1 MKKLLLTVASTALVF
16 GLAYAADLQSG
27 PQAGQKVPGPFH
39 PLNVNGE
46 SAGKKACLYCKHGSS
61 PVAVVFA
68 RCADCPTTA
77 KLLKKL
83 DEATKANTKADLGS
97 YAVFLSDDDKMAD
110 KLKAMVEKE
119 GIKELTVAVDN
130 PAGPEAYK
138 IAKDA
143 DVTVV
148 LYNEHKVVVNHSF
161 KKGELKDA
169 DIDTIVKDLSK
180 ILPSSK

>member
-1 MKKLLLTVASTALVF
+1 
-16 GLAYAADLQSG
+16 
-27 PQAGQKVPGPFH
+27 VPGPFH

-46 SAGKKACLYCKHGSS
+46 HAGKKACLYCKHGPN

-68 RCADCPTTA
+68 RCAECPTTA

-83 DEATKANTKADLGS
+83 DDATKANAKAELGS
-97 YAVFLSDDDKMAD
+97 YAVFLSDDDKMAE
-110 KLKAMVEKE
+110 KLKALADKE
-119 GIKELTVAVDN
+119 GIKELTIAVDN
-130 PAGPEAYK
+130 PAGPESYK

-148 LYNEHKVVVNHSF
+148 LYNEHKVAVNYSF

-169 DIDTIVKDLSK
+169 DIDTVIKDLSK
-180 ILPSSK
+180 ILPEQK